1 MTAIQ
6 ALLRDR
12 KRAQRGS
19 VLSGVLIMVAF
30 LCIIS
35 GALMTEL
42 STHFLISRTLVNRVG
57 NEATVN
63 SAMELALDQLQNTA
77 LGSACP
83 IPAPVTLNLRTA
95 TVSYTS
101 CWPTVDVRSAPGYT
115 SVASTATFNV
125 DGFHGTV
132 NGQNL
137 YLVGDSG
144 GTIYQYQFGQST
156 PAWSLPLQSS
166 ITGPPLT
173 MADVGASPPDPT
185 DISNLVPIAGGGSSG
200 CSANACVK
208 LLQQDTN
215 RPAPDY
221 FCYMS
226 ANASVISRPAAGMA
240 SPSLVYFGDT
250 SGTLWAYLATEAGHC
265 ALQNSISTP
274 GNAAIVAGPIV
285 FKNGAK
291 DEIYVV
297 TSTSQLLHYTY
308 DPGDSPALSQQDN
321 PLSLPFINP
330 AGIALDQTSVP
341 ARVAITYAGGG
352 VSIVNIAADY
362 DATRAANTVVGPG
375 FAAAPAW
382 CSCPSGKLGMVG
394 VNGTFYLYGANLSF
408 ISSAAVGQQVR
419 TSPAPDGAG
428 EWFFGAYDGY
438 LYELQES
445 PSGSTVTQVAR
456 FGSTPVIGQV
466 KSSVQVGPCS
476 AGICVYMGSVNNAYI
491 VSLDARRAQ
500 LTACLSLAPP
510 ACSGDNPRLSA
521 QVEVGVAGNNQ
532 TVHVQGWSYT
542 SP

>member
-1 MTAIQ
+1 VTDVK

-19 VLSGVLIMVAF
+19 VLSGVLIMVAM
-30 LCIIS
+30 LAIIS

-63 SAMELALDQLQNTA
+63 SAMELALDQLQNKA
-77 LGSACP
+77 LGTGCP
-83 IPAPVTLNLRTA
+83 IPGPVTLNSRTA
-95 TVSYTS
+95 TISFTS
-101 CWPTVDVRSAPGYT
+101 CFPTVDAHSPSQYT
-115 SVASTATFNV
+115 SIASAATFNI
-125 DGFHGTV
+125 DGFHGIV

-137 YLVGDSG
+137 YLVGDSS
-144 GTIYQYQFGQST
+144 GTVYQYQFGQST
-156 PAWSLPLQSS
+156 PMWSLAMQST

-173 MADVGASPPDPT
+173 MADVGASPPDLT

-221 FCYMS
+221 FCYMG
-226 ANASVISRPAAGMA
+226 ANGSVTSRPAAGVA
-240 SPSLVYFGDT
+240 FPSLVYFGDST
-250 SGTLWAYLATEAGHC
+250 GTLWAYQATEAGHC
-265 ALQNSISTP
+265 TLQTSAST
-274 GNAAIVAGPIV
+274 GAAAIVAGPIV
-285 FKNGAK
+285 FGNGAQ
-291 DEIYVV
+291 DEIYMV
-297 TSTSQLLHYTY
+297 TASNQLLHYTY
-308 DPGDSPALSQQDN
+308 DPSDSTALSQSDN
-321 PLSLPFINP
+321 PLALPYINP
-330 AGIALDQTSVP
+330 VGAAVDQSSVP
-341 ARVAITYAGGG
+341 THIAITYAGGA

-362 DATRAANTVVGPG
+362 DPTRGANVLVGPG

-382 CSCPSGKLGMVG
+382 CSCPSGKLGLVA
-394 VNGTFYLYGANLSF
+394 VNGTFYLYGANLNF
-408 ISSAAVGQQVR
+408 ITSTAVGQQVR

-445 PSGSTVTQVAR
+445 PSGSTVAQVAR
-456 FGSTPVIGQV
+456 FGSGAVGQV
-466 KSSVQVGPCS
+466 QGSAHVGTCP
-476 AGICVYMGSVNNAYI
+476 AGLCVYMGSTTNAYL
-491 VSLDARRAQ
+491 VPLDAWHAT
-500 LTACLSLAPP
+500 LAACLSNAPP